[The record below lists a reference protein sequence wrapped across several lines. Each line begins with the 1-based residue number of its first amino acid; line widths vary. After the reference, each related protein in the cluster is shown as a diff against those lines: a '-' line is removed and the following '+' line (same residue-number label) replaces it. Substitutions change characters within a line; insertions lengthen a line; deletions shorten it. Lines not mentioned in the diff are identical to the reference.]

1 MATEC
6 SIPFL
11 SVKGPELLGSYV
23 GESEANVRG
32 VFASAREAAMAVG
45 GSSEAAQQQP
55 SLEEGKASAPKACLV
70 FFDEL
75 DSLAPR
81 RDDTASGS
89 GGGVMDRVVATLAA
103 ELDKGQQQSSSKEAS
118 KGGRNKDENCY
129 IFVLGATNRPDL
141 LDPGLLRPGRFD
153 RMVYLGVAS
162 TPEDRARI
170 LAAQIRHLEFDQ
182 GLTPLEAAEAIV
194 DQLPSNLT
202 GADLSSIGS
211 GALTRATE
219 RLCSEADQEVE
230 HRLKQ
235 SRLQRSG
242 LTGGNTLRDDV
253 EEERAMLDEVLSG
266 WDERRLVPTVTIQ
279 DMLEASKD
287 IIPSVSHAD
296 LERYQLLRQQFSS
309 SS

>member
-1 MATEC
+1 M
-6 SIPFL
+6 
-11 SVKGPELLGSYV
+11 SVKGPELLGSFV

-32 VFASAREAAMAVG
+32 VFANAREAALAAG
-45 GSSEAAQQQP
+45 GSRDPTQQQP
-55 SLEEGKASAPKACLV
+55 GTENAKAPKACLV

-81 RDDTASGS
+81 RADTASGS

-103 ELDKGQQQSSSKEAS
+103 ELDKGQQRSSSKES
-118 KGGRNKDENCY
+118 TSGKRGSDDENCY

-153 RMVYLGVAS
+153 RMVYLGVAL
-162 TPEDRARI
+162 TPEDRAKI
-170 LAAQIRHLEFDQ
+170 LAAQIRHLEFEQ
-182 GLTPLEAAEAIV
+182 GKTPLEIAEAIV

-211 GALTRATE
+211 GALARATE
-219 RLCSEADQEVE
+219 RLCKEADQEVE
-230 HRLKQ
+230 QRVKQ
-235 SRLQRSG
+235 IHSKALANG
-242 LTGGNTLRDDV
+242 DNTTSNDNY
-253 EEERAMLDEVLSG
+253 EEDERAILDEVLSE
-266 WDERRLVPTVTIQ
+266 WEESRLVPTVTIQ

-296 LERYQLLRQQFSS
+296 LERYERLRQQFSS
-309 SS
+309 SSTSESI

>member
-1 MATEC
+1 M
-6 SIPFL
+6 
-11 SVKGPELLGSYV
+11 KGPELLGSFV

-32 VFASAREAAMAVG
+32 VFANAREAAMNAG
-45 GSSEAAQQQP
+45 GSRGTTEQKSP
-55 SLEEGKASAPKACLV
+55 SGAERNFTVPKACLV

-81 RDDTASGS
+81 RADTASGS

-103 ELDKGQQQSSSKEAS
+103 ELDKGHQQTSKNSAE
-118 KGGRNKDENCY
+118 DENCY
-129 IFVLGATNRPDL
+129 VFVLGATNRPDL

-162 TPEDRARI
+162 TAEDRAKI
-170 LAAQIRHLEFDQ
+170 LAAQIRHLEFEQ
-182 GLTPLEAAEAIV
+182 GKTSLEVAEAIV
-194 DQLPSNLT
+194 DHLPSNLT

-219 RLCSEADQEVE
+219 RLCQKADQEVE
-230 HRLKQ
+230 
-235 SRLQRSG
+235 QRMLLLGKIERS
-242 LTGGNTLRDDV
+242 DDENIND

-266 WDERRLVPTVTIQ
+266 WDESQLVPTVTIE

-287 IIPSVSHAD
+287 IVPSVSDAD
-296 LERYQLLRQQFSS
+296 LERYERLQQQFSS
-309 SS
+309 SSTS